1 MKAPYS
7 AYSRVSSNMDLRTNK
22 SLYNFFHDV
31 VMYVDEW
38 RNLINKFASLTVP
51 QMQEF
56 LIEVDHYN
64 SKLNFWEQRNK
75 DMGKKEKFEG
85 MVKDKLK
92 RNKIKL
98 SIAQKY
104 YDDASARCALF
115 MKEVTERAW
124 VDLLP
129 VVVKVIEMDANYHGN
144 MSEFSDILM
153 NATIPCLKSLG
164 LEGDD
169 SRGGD
174 FLTKYES
181 RDDSENKCFPVKKDL
196 GKKFSLDESTEAHVD
211 DFLIPLA
218 YQNPIVNKFTHSI
231 SSPVTDLLEEKG
243 HGSVVTERDLYDE
256 FLPPTALDNENV
268 SERDDPDE
276 LDMCSLQSFTCNGS
290 FENTTAMP
298 LKVLKRRAEVDCLI
312 RTSNCTTM
320 RDDTTQQLSSKN
332 PCSFID

>member
-129 VVVKVIEMDANYHGN
+129 VVVKVIEMDANYHGKL
-144 MSEFSDILM
+144 I
-153 NATIPCLKSLG
+153 C
-164 LEGDD
+164 
-169 SRGGD
+169 
-174 FLTKYES
+174 TK
-181 RDDSENKCFPVKKDL
+181 F
-196 GKKFSLDESTEAHVD
+196 
-211 DFLIPLA
+211 
-218 YQNPIVNKFTHSI
+218 VN
-231 SSPVTDLLEEKG
+231 
-243 HGSVVTERDLYDE
+243 
-256 FLPPTALDNENV
+256 
-268 SERDDPDE
+268 
-276 LDMCSLQSFTCNGS
+276 
-290 FENTTAMP
+290 
-298 LKVLKRRAEVDCLI
+298 
-312 RTSNCTTM
+312 
-320 RDDTTQQLSSKN
+320 
-332 PCSFID
+332 